1 MALRDESDL
10 LRRIIVDCAFAEIQ
24 WAPEARRRDPSE
36 MARRIAEDV
45 LDMARRNDIQIVA
58 SSWPSGDDS

>member
-10 LRRIIVDCAFAEIQ
+10 LRRIIVDCAHAEIQ
-24 WAPEARRRDPSE
+24 WAPEGRRREPQE

-45 LDMARRNDIQIVA
+45 IEMARRNGIQIVTP
-58 SSWPSGDDS
+58 SWPSGDE